1 MLNKVLPGLL
11 MLIPLLAL
19 AQAKPP
25 VKSVSAKAHAAKPA
39 VVEVL
44 PVAALTELSA
54 EQLVVADKVMVGII
68 PCELST
74 TVSISPHAQ
83 SAGRF
88 VLTLGRQ
95 QHLMEPVPTST
106 GAVRLEDGASGMVW
120 IQLANKSML
129 MNQKLGKRLADECM
143 TGQQR
148 LVAEALVRS
157 PAPNLLEPVVV
168 ARSAEDTPAKPP
180 LVASVVADA
189 TK

>member
-11 MLIPLLAL
+11 ILVPLLAM

-25 VKSVSAKAHAAKPA
+25 KPLPAKAHAAKPA

-44 PVAALTELSA
+44 PLTALTELSA
-54 EQLVVADKVMVGII
+54 EQLGVADKVMVGLI

-74 TVSISPHAQ
+74 TVSLNPHPQ
-83 SAGRF
+83 SLGRF

-95 QHLMEPVPTST
+95 QHLMEPVLTST
-106 GAVRLEDGASGMVW
+106 GAVRLEEAASGMVW

-148 LVAEALVRS
+148 LVADALVRS
-157 PAPNLLEPVVV
+157 PAPNLLEPLVVAKSAENTGPQLPEAAGVVV
-168 ARSAEDTPAKPP
+168 N
-180 LVASVVADA
+180 A